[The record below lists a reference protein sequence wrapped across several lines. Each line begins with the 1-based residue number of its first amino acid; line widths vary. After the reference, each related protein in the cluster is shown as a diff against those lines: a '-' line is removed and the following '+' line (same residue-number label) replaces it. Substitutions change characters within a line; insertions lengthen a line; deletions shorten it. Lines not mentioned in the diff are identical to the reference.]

1 MLLQRR
7 VFAAVRCGGVVIPGY
22 VVTNVGGASVRRH
35 GGDGGGGLS
44 DDEEP
49 ETVRR
54 LFRTSA
60 ATAVTAAVDATA
72 ERVYRRRNHIMIQV
86 CRDPQTLAGTMGPR
100 CDEQD
105 HLKVDVKDTFKIERP
120 QPKYADGRRTSA
132 PAILWSAANLIED
145 KPTTSTV
152 DSISLL
158 QRLLERQRVL
168 ASHMNNDTSSPDSGI
183 GLDHSMD
190 STEHMHMDAPTT
202 VLHAQASVIT
212 SAMSSNSQK
221 QTPLHHPTATNQNLP
236 ISPFLWPW
244 INGE

>member
-1 MLLQRR
+1 
-7 VFAAVRCGGVVIPGY
+7 
-22 VVTNVGGASVRRH
+22 
-35 GGDGGGGLS
+35 
-44 DDEEP
+44 
-49 ETVRR
+49 
-54 LFRTSA
+54 
-60 ATAVTAAVDATA
+60 
-72 ERVYRRRNHIMIQV
+72 MIQV

-100 CDEQD
+100 CDEQQD
-105 HLKVDVKDTFKIERP
+105 HLKVDVKDSFKIERP

-132 PAILWSAANLIED
+132 PAILWSAANLIDD

-168 ASHMNNDTSSPDSGI
+168 ATQMNNDTASPDSGI

-190 STEHMHMDAPTT
+190 SSSELHVDAAAT
-202 VLHAQASVIT
+202 VLPTQASVIT
-212 SAMSSNSQK
+212 STMSSNPQRN
-221 QTPLHHPTATNQNLP
+221 TLHPAACQNLP